1 MCSVIL
7 FFKFGNIWKKQK
19 AEVFYEKSVLKNL
32 ANVTGKQVRWSV
44 FLIEFQTTVFS
55 QLWKKT
61 VSKNKVIVGNI
72 KKV

>member
-1 MCSVIL
+1 M
-7 FFKFGNIWKKQK
+7 
-19 AEVFYEKSVLKNL
+19 FYEKSVLKNL

-61 VSKNKVIVGNI
+61 VSKNKVIV
-72 KKV
+72 